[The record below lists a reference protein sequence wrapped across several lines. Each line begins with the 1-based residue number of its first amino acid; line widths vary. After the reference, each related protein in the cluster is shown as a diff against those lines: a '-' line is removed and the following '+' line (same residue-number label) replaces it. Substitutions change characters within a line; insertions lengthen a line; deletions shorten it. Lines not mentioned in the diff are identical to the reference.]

1 MNQIHQSTIP
11 PGMLMRIIEG
21 KQILISN
28 YGKLLHLLSNRQ
40 DVEMISRI
48 HMNEAEHLKMLIAL
62 YVKLFC
68 DQPALSGVGDSQIYS
83 YISGIKDIITSELNM
98 SVSYSSIIFSDSDA
112 DVRHVFDQ
120 VLTDDIRHTTRL
132 NFMYTQS
139 IEMRMAQLIQE

>member
-21 KQILISN
+21 KQTLISN

-68 DQPALSGVGDSQIYS
+68 DQPTLSGVGDSQIYS
-83 YISGIKDIITSELNM
+83 YFSGIKDIITSELNM

-112 DVRHVFDQ
+112 DVRHVFAQ